1 MFRHFGLTKQSWM
14 DKKDPRTININV
26 KMIFI
31 TIDFFENQIFYKN
44 VICQNLT
51 KSTNVSVRSWRYNPM
66 LQSETMINWKNHLH
80 TAIAATKTSVLCVSG
95 GLYPLLSLLFK
106 LKFLLLGLFFS
117 WNPQRERKKA
127 RQQLYVN

>member
-80 TAIAATKTSVLCVSG
+80 TAIATTKTSVLCVSG

-117 WNPQRERKKA
+117 WNPQRERKKS
-127 RQQLYVN
+127 

>member
-44 VICQNLT
+44 VICQNLM
-51 KSTNVSVRSWRYNPM
+51 KRTNVSVRSWRYNST
-66 LQSETMINWKNHLH
+66 LQPETMINWKNHLH
-80 TAIAATKTSVLCVSG
+80 TAIAATKTSVLCISG
-95 GLYPLLSLLFK
+95 GLYPHLSLMFK
-106 LKFLLLGLFFS
+106 LNNFFYLARFSLGIH
-117 WNPQRERKKA
+117 NGREKK
-127 RQQLYVN
+127 LTNNYM

>member
-14 DKKDPRTININV
+14 DKKDPRTININA

-80 TAIAATKTSVLCVSG
+80 TATAAAKTSVLCVSG

-127 RQQLYVN
+127 SQQLYVN